1 MKNKIQIGLLLS
13 ATILLG
19 ACGEVKQAEQTEQ
32 LESTEA
38 ISDDKDGVVS
48 LTLWGAEE
56 DAELLEQMVNSFEQ
70 KYAGQ
75 ADFDITITAESESTC
90 KDTLLENLEN
100 GADVFAFVDDQ
111 LMTLVAAGALA
122 PVPDADAVKVE
133 NAEGAVEA
141 ASVNDVLYAYPMTA
155 DNGYFMYYNKKYFSE
170 EDVKSL
176 DNMLAI
182 AAENG
187 KKVAMDWSSGWYLYS
202 FFGATGL
209 QVGLNDDGISN
220 YCTWNA
226 TDNAIKGVDVASA
239 MLAIGANQGF
249 GNMVDADFVAG
260 VQDGSVIAGV
270 SGVWNATELEKVWG
284 VDYAATKLPTY
295 TCAGEQ
301 VQMSSF
307 AGYKMLGVNA
317 YSEHVEW
324 ALKLAAWITSEEN
337 QTLRFEQRGQ
347 GPANVKAASSDAVEN
362 SPAIMALLEQSD
374 YASLQRVGGNYWDPV
389 SELGTTLATGDT
401 GGKNLQALLD
411 ETVEAVTA
419 SNGQ

>member
-133 NAEGAVEA
+133 
-141 ASVNDVLYAYPMTA
+141 SRCRCRR
-155 DNGYFMYYNKKYFSE
+155 
-170 EDVKSL
+170 
-176 DNMLAI
+176 
-182 AAENG
+182 
-187 KKVAMDWSSGWYLYS
+187 
-202 FFGATGL
+202 L
-209 QVGLNDDGISN
+209 Q
-220 YCTWNA
+220 
-226 TDNAIKGVDVASA
+226 AIK
-239 MLAIGANQGF
+239 
-249 GNMVDADFVAG
+249 
-260 VQDGSVIAGV
+260 
-270 SGVWNATELEKVWG
+270 
-284 VDYAATKLPTY
+284 
-295 TCAGEQ
+295 
-301 VQMSSF
+301 
-307 AGYKMLGVNA
+307 
-317 YSEHVEW
+317 
-324 ALKLAAWITSEEN
+324 
-337 QTLRFEQRGQ
+337 
-347 GPANVKAASSDAVEN
+347 
-362 SPAIMALLEQSD
+362 
-374 YASLQRVGGNYWDPV
+374 
-389 SELGTTLATGDT
+389 
-401 GGKNLQALLD
+401 
-411 ETVEAVTA
+411 
-419 SNGQ
+419 